1 MLVVCLKDVHGVAL
15 VRSMLEMLE
24 LEISRGLEEL
34 ERGAYHGA
42 RIMLC
47 HPMFAAAKCH
57 DEQTEHWMLRA
68 PRHDPAVGGWP
79 TSVCC

>member
-24 LEISRGLEEL
+24 LEFSRGLKEL

-47 HPMFAAAKCH
+47 NPRFASVKCH
-57 DEQTEHWMLRA
+57 DEQTEHWMLQA